1 MRGRGRTPRGQGRV
15 HGGTCVLPS
24 RGAGTLWDPSPMD
37 SPSYGASWVLPGPWS
52 IPLPSPSPNLGFGDH
67 REGGHRAQLLL
78 GLPEGFRL
86 GWVTTKPGC

>member
-1 MRGRGRTPRGQGRV
+1 
-15 HGGTCVLPS
+15 
-24 RGAGTLWDPSPMD
+24 MD

-86 GWVTTKPGC
+86 GWVMIKPGC